1 MESALFSGLQGLFL
15 GVANLGLGQVIMILV
30 GSALLYLG
38 IKKGY
43 EPLLLVPIGFGAI
56 LVNIPLADMM
66 GEEGFLRFFYD
77 AGVLTEV
84 FPLLIFIGIGAMTD
98 FQPLL
103 ENPKIILLGAAGQF
117 GIFLTLLLA
126 LALGFDKLD
135 AVAVAIIGACDGP
148 TAIYVSSKFAPH
160 LLGAMIDFGPVLAN
174 PIVLLFGAAGQFGIF
189 LTLFLALWLGFL
201 RQEAVSIAV
210 IGACDG
216 PTAIFVTS
224 RYAPAL
230 LPAVSI
236 AAYSYMSLV
245 PLIQPPIMRLLT
257 TDRERKIVM
266 GVVKQPVSKTTKIL
280 FPIVVTIFASILAP
294 KGAPLIGTV
303 MLGNLMKESGVVDR
317 LKSASENEI
326 ANIVTLLLGLC
337 IGATMEADKF
347 LRAQTLLILG
357 LGFVAISLDT
367 AVGVLF
373 GKLMCFLTGGK
384 INPLIGAAGI
394 SAFPMSARVVQ
405 AEGQKYNKKN
415 YLLMHAM
422 SANAGGQIGS
432 VIAAAVMLSVLQGMG
447 IIGG

>member
-1 MESALFSGLQGLFL
+1 MESALVSGLQGLFL
-15 GVANLGLGQVIMILV
+15 GVTNIGPGHVIMVLI
-30 GSALLYLG
+30 GSLLLYLG
-38 IKKGY
+38 IAKGY

-56 LVNIPLADMM
+56 LVNIPLSEMM
-66 GEEGFLRFFYD
+66 AEDGFIRFFYD
-77 AGVLTEV
+77 TGVRTEI
-84 FPLLIFIGIGAMTD
+84 FPLLIFLGIGSMTD

-103 ENPKIILLGAAGQF
+103 QNPKIILLGAAGQF

-160 LLGAMIDFGPVLAN
+160 LLGA
-174 PIVLLFGAAGQFGIF
+174 
-189 LTLFLALWLGFL
+189 
-201 RQEAVSIAV
+201 VSV
-210 IGACDG
+210 
-216 PTAIFVTS
+216 
-224 RYAPAL
+224 
-230 LPAVSI
+230 

-245 PLIQPPIMRLLT
+245 PLIQPPIMRALT
-257 TDRERKIVM
+257 TQKERQIIM
-266 GVVKQPVSKTTKIL
+266 GAARVEPISKTTKIV
-280 FPIVVTIFASILAP
+280 FPVAVTIFASILAP

-303 MLGNLMKESGVVDR
+303 MLGNLLRECGVVER
-317 LKSASENEI
+317 LRNASENEI
-326 ANIVTLLLGLC
+326 ANVVTLLLGLC

-347 LRAQTLLILG
+347 LQPQTLLILG
-357 LGFVAISLDT
+357 LGFIAISLDT

-373 GKLMCFLTGGK
+373 GKLMCALTGGK

-405 AEGQKYNKKN
+405 AEGQKYNKKS

-447 IIGG
+447 IVGG

>member
-1 MESALFSGLQGLFL
+1 MESALAAGFQGLLL
-15 GVANLGLGQVIMILV
+15 GVVNLGPGQVIMLLIGAL
-30 GSALLYLG
+30 LLYLG
-38 IKKGY
+38 ISKGY
-43 EPLLLVPIGFGAI
+43 EPLLLLPIGFGAI

-66 GEEGFLRFFYD
+66 GKEGFLRFFYD
-77 AGVLTEV
+77 FGVLTEV

-126 LALGFDKLD
+126 LALGFERLD
-135 AVAVAIIGACDGP
+135 AVAVAVIGACDGP

-160 LLGAMIDFGPVLAN
+160 MLGA
-174 PIVLLFGAAGQFGIF
+174 
-189 LTLFLALWLGFL
+189 
-201 RQEAVSIAV
+201 VSV
-210 IGACDG
+210 
-216 PTAIFVTS
+216 
-224 RYAPAL
+224 
-230 LPAVSI
+230 

-245 PLIQPPIMRLLT
+245 PLIQPPIMRALT
-257 TDRERKIVM
+257 TDKERKIVM
-266 GVVKQPVSKTTKIL
+266 GVAKRPVSKTTKIL
-280 FPIVVTIFASILAP
+280 FPIVVTIFASVLAP

-303 MLGNLMKESGVVDR
+303 MLGNLMRESGVVER

-326 ANIVTLLLGLC
+326 TNIVTLLLGLS
-337 IGATMEADKF
+337 IGATMEAANF
-347 LRAQTLLILG
+347 LRPQTLLVLA

-373 GKLMCFLTGGK
+373 GKAMCLLTGGK

-405 AEGQKYNKKN
+405 VEGQKYNKKS